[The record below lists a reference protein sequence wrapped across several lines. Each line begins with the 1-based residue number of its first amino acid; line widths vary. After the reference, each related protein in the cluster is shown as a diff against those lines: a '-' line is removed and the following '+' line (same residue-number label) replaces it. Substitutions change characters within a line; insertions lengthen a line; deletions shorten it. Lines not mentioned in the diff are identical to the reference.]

1 MKNPMSTPLKQR
13 NIPQIATFL
22 VLNVLSLSVVAIGLD
37 RVLLLVPHT
46 VTEKFAFVA
55 RAVTIPSILSL
66 SIGLAGWAIPA
77 PWKEALVFWRTGA
90 TALPSSKAFTKLAVR
105 DPRIDVHRLKAHV
118 GAVPR
123 EPAKQTALWYSLYR
137 KHSDNSSVE
146 DAHRAYLRY
155 REMTALI
162 PLLLIGCVGFF
173 AWHGGSLRSLAIC
186 GALLISEYLIV
197 LSAARNAAIHL
208 VTNVL
213 AIESSSNV

>member
-1 MKNPMSTPLKQR
+1 MSRPLKQR

-22 VLNVLSLSVVAIGLD
+22 ILNALSLAAVAMGLD

-46 VTEKFAFVA
+46 VTEKFALVA
-55 RAVTIPSILSL
+55 KAVTIPSIFSL
-66 SIGLAGWAIPA
+66 IIGLAGWAIPG

-90 TALPSSKAFTKLAVR
+90 TALPSSGAFTKLAAR
-105 DPRIDVHRLKAHV
+105 DPRIDVHRLRGHL
-118 GAVPR
+118 GALPR

-162 PLLLIGCVGFF
+162 PLLLIGCAGFF
-173 AWHGGSLRSLAIC
+173 LWHGGSLRSLAIC
-186 GALLISEYLIV
+186 GALLASEYLIV
-197 LSAARNAAIHL
+197 LSAARNAAVHL

-213 AIESSSNV
+213 AIESSTEV

>member
-1 MKNPMSTPLKQR
+1 MKNRMSRPLKQR
-13 NIPQIATFL
+13 NIPQIVTFL
-22 VLNVLSLSVVAIGLD
+22 ILNAFPLAAIAMGLG
-37 RVLLLVPHT
+37 RVLFLVSHT
-46 VTEKFAFVA
+46 ATDKFALAAKAATV
-55 RAVTIPSILSL
+55 PSIFSL
-66 SIGLAGWAIPA
+66 IIGMAGWAIPG

-90 TALPSSKAFTKLAVR
+90 KALPSSEAFTKLAAR
-105 DPRIDVHRLKAHV
+105 DPRIDVRKLRSRL
-118 GAVPR
+118 GALPR

-162 PLLLIGCVGFF
+162 PLLLIGCAGLFL
-173 AWHGGSLRSLAIC
+173 WRGESLRSLAIC
-186 GALLISEYLIV
+186 GALLILEYLIV

-213 AIESSSNV
+213 AIEWSADV